1 MTQAVLALWTL
12 AVLVV
17 AVLWPAR
24 LLAMA
29 IILSVFEGAA
39 LFKAGGVGL
48 SPYYLTLVL
57 VAARCVTVRVTPRTV
72 LGPTKTARRA
82 VLYGLL
88 FAAVGGA
95 GAVVLPRVFAG
106 LEVNSPRLSET
117 GTASLEFSSSNIGQA
132 AYLMLNI
139 VLLWYTAQQ
148 RDAAGVAASA
158 IRAVMIAGTIVV
170 GVAFYQLA
178 SALTGLPFPADVLYS
193 NDTFVSQSGT
203 SILDMPRICSTFT
216 EPAGMA
222 VFLVALVALL
232 TSDAGKAAGRAAW
245 RMPLLLGAVAVL
257 LLSTSST
264 AYLGLFAI
272 GAWRMGAYLL
282 IPLLRGRLSTR
293 QVVLTVAGVAVV
305 SVAIAASASLR
316 DLIQQMVFEKD
327 QSASYAERSDA
338 NALAWH
344 IGYSTLGLGAGLGSN
359 RASAFLPSLL
369 STTGVFG
376 VLLLG
381 ALVVTLLRRPAAAS
395 VVAAHRGLAAALL
408 GVIGMKL
415 LSSPDVSTPSMWAL
429 LAALVATHAVPAT
442 AAAPV
447 ESGTTEAE
455 PPAVPPR
462 RRFIQS
468 DTVRPTGPGVT
479 A

>member
-1 MTQAVLALWTL
+1 MTTAVLALWTL
-12 AVLVV
+12 AILVV

-29 IILSVFEGAA
+29 IVLSVFEGAA
-39 LFKAGGVGL
+39 LFKAGGVGV

-57 VAARCVTVRVTPRTV
+57 VAVRCVAIRVTPQTL
-72 LGPTKTARRA
+72 LGPTKASQRA
-82 VLYGLL
+82 VLYGML
-88 FAAVGGA
+88 FATIAVA
-95 GAVVLPRVFAG
+95 GAAVLPRVFAG
-106 LEVNSPRLSET
+106 LEVNSPRLSEI
-117 GTASLEFSSSNIGQA
+117 GTASLVFSSSNIGQA
-132 AYLMLNI
+132 AYLVLN
-139 VLLWYTAQQ
+139 VALLWYTAQQ
-148 RDAAGVAASA
+148 RDAADIAASA
-158 IRAVMIAGTIVV
+158 IRAVMIAGTIVI
-170 GVAFYQLA
+170 GLAFYQLA
-178 SALTGLPFPADVLYS
+178 AALTGLPFPEDILYS

-216 EPAGMA
+216 EPSGMA

-232 TSDAGKAAGRAAW
+232 TSDAGRAAGRAAW
-245 RMPLLLGAVAVL
+245 RVPLLLGAVGVL
-257 LLSTSST
+257 LLSTPRT
-264 AYLGLFAI
+264 AYLDLFAI
-272 GAWRMGAYLL
+272 GAWRLGAYLL
-282 IPLLRGRLSTR
+282 IPLLKGRLSTR

-305 SVAIAASASLR
+305 GISIAASPSLR

-344 IGYSTLGLGAGLGSN
+344 IGYSTFGLGAGLGSN

-376 VLLLG
+376 VALLG
-381 ALVVTLLRRPAAAS
+381 GLVVTLLRRPGAAS

-408 GVIGMKL
+408 GVVGMKL

-429 LAALVATHAVPAT
+429 LAALGATHAAPAAVAGPIAAEQQT
-442 AAAPV
+442 A
-447 ESGTTEAE
+447 
-455 PPAVPPR
+455 PAFVPPR
-462 RRFIQS
+462 RRFIES
-468 DTVRPTGPGVT
+468 NPMRPTGPGVT